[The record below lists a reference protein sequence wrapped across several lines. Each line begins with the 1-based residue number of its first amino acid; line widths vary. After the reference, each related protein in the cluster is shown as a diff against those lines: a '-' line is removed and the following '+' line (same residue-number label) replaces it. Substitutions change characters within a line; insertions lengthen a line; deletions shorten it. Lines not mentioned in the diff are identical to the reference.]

1 MSQLK
6 HIIIAVLL
14 AAGFSPTANAQS
26 SALHPFE
33 GATHTYRWDGLQGGD
48 DYEFYLTA
56 DAGGSV
62 VLDDGTTGQF
72 DFEGNQK
79 GKIGAGESSAAI
91 PIRWNTGAS
100 ASAYYLWF
108 KVTAPGGC
116 SNYRYVGIQPQLNG
130 FDLLSENIPVDNTI
144 SCPAVAST
152 DGFNPLATDYDAGTT
167 LLKFIVRR
175 VNGTDNKLTAQS
187 NDTHDWFFEPVL
199 EVDPVHNPGISIVS
213 IVGVNSGKLTAD
225 AGKLYTVNGTDN
237 EVTVTVAVK
246 NVPGVSQ
253 EVKLTIK
260 NQGESRTNLPDSDA
274 SNDVVKHRIEVM
286 PVIEGL
292 QGI

>member
-1 MSQLK
+1 MTQIK
-6 HIIIAVLL
+6 PIIMLVLL

-26 SALHPFE
+26 TARQPYEGSLHAYTCNGISV
-33 GATHTYRWDGLQGGD
+33 GAGYDFYITANADGSGRYDDGLTS
-48 DYEFYLTA
+48 EFDIINA
-56 DAGGSV
+56 KGV
-62 VLDDGTTGQF
+62 VGNDGLATTHIQ
-72 DFEGNQK
+72 
-79 GKIGAGESSAAI
+79 
-91 PIRWNTGAS
+91 WNTGAS
-100 ASAYYLWF
+100 LHIYYVWLEAID
-108 KVTAPGGC
+108 VGGC
-116 SNYRYVGIQPQLNG
+116 SNRINIQISPQLNR
-130 FDLLSENIPVDNTI
+130 FDLVSENIPVDNTM

-167 LLKFIVRR
+167 TLKFIVRR
-175 VNGTDNKLTAQS
+175 VNGTDNKLTTQS

-225 AGKLYTVNGTDN
+225 AGKLYTVNGTDH

-253 EVKLTIK
+253 EVKMTIK

-292 QGI
+292 QGV